1 MIIHFED
8 FCNYYCKTL
17 DDPSQVLDNEWI
29 EVVKTAKT
37 IINEQLNDIEASVL
51 LNYIKAIYYHNHLP
65 FHVVYLL
72 TTYDYDSLTYEKSF
86 TFVCVINELKYKFI
100 SCMYKSGFTVVDSCP
115 IVIQPD

>member
-8 FCNYYCKTL
+8 FCNYYCKAL
-17 DDPSQVLDNEWI
+17 DGASQVLDNEWV
-29 EVVKTAKT
+29 EVVNTAEA
-37 IINEQLNDIEASVL
+37 IINEQFKDIEASVL
-51 LNYIKAIYYHNHLP
+51 LNYIKALSDYYHP
-65 FHVVYLL
+65 SFDVVYLL